1 MDINKKI
8 QEAIEAFQKQDTE
21 KTISIC
27 KDIVEKNKDNSD
39 VYNIYGLALQKKKF
53 FEESIENFKKAIQL
67 NPNSF
72 EAHNNLALSYK
83 YIEKINLAEQE
94 YLESLNINPKFV
106 NALVNFAKLKSE
118 NKQYKEAV
126 KLLNKALK
134 ITPVN
139 RKVFILNQLSYL
151 NTTTGNLDEAKKNA
165 EDALKIDQHNIFSI
179 KLLSDLNNH
188 KENLNMIYKMEN
200 MINSPNVTEKGTTLL
215 AFQLGKVYEQ
225 KGAFDKAYYYFELA
239 NRVKKKLTKSMLPQL
254 FKMKN
259 DLIKCFEDIEF
270 SKFKKDNL
278 DKKVIFVVGLPRSGT
293 TLVEQI
299 ISSHSDVSSLGE
311 IQILKKIIHK
321 SFYKDDEIEKKIIL
335 DDASS
340 NLNLLQKQYFESLN
354 NINTLDI
361 ITDKSIEN
369 FFYIGFIKIYF
380 PNSKIIL
387 LKRDLKNVFLSIFQ
401 TDFMSPFMNWSYDK
415 NAILDY
421 IQLYSDLINFWKK
434 LLPDELYTVE
444 YEKLIQDPTLE
455 IKSLINFC
463 DIQWDPKCLNHEKN
477 VSGIQTASM
486 LQARK
491 PIYKSSGDKF
501 KNYSVYFKDILKLLE
516 ENIKSK

>member
-1 MDINKKI
+1 
-8 QEAIEAFQKQDTE
+8 
-21 KTISIC
+21 
-27 KDIVEKNKDNSD
+27 
-39 VYNIYGLALQKKKF
+39 
-53 FEESIENFKKAIQL
+53 
-67 NPNSF
+67 
-72 EAHNNLALSYK
+72 
-83 YIEKINLAEQE
+83 
-94 YLESLNINPKFV
+94 
-106 NALVNFAKLKSE
+106 
-118 NKQYKEAV
+118 
-126 KLLNKALK
+126 
-134 ITPVN
+134 
-139 RKVFILNQLSYL
+139 
-151 NTTTGNLDEAKKNA
+151 
-165 EDALKIDQHNIFSI
+165 
-179 KLLSDLNNH
+179 
-188 KENLNMIYKMEN
+188 
-200 MINSPNVTEKGTTLL
+200 
-215 AFQLGKVYEQ
+215 
-225 KGAFDKAYYYFELA
+225 
-239 NRVKKKLTKSMLPQL
+239 MLPQL

-259 DLIKCFEDIEF
+259 DLIKCFEDIKF

-477 VSGIQTASM
+477 ASGIQTASM